1 MAGEHSI
8 GDQVAVLRQEVEI
21 LRAELAELR
30 LRLEMYREAFGEGI
44 GQCGE
49 DLVAHVEILVRK
61 LVNEF
66 LTVLDN
72 RFAAL
77 NARLNLVLPDKLGA
91 KDADERDDD
100 VEQLPNPL
108 RRTH

>member
-1 MAGEHSI
+1 MI
-8 GDQVAVLRQEVEI
+8 DGDSSDQVEI

-49 DLVAHVEILVRK
+49 DLVAHVEVLVRK

-66 LTVLDN
+66 FT
-72 RFAAL
+72 ASTIA
-77 NARLNLVLPDKLGA
+77 
-91 KDADERDDD
+91 
-100 VEQLPNPL
+100 L
-108 RRTH
+108 RR